1 MTWCDIYKLADHG
14 AIWYNYA
21 MSTVERS
28 LFDVMPSATPSPA
41 EIAAWDALSRDEQLR
56 RLRASFEDPDCS
68 RVSTMSMAE
77 ILESALAKSK
87 HE

>member
-1 MTWCDIYKLADHG
+1 
-14 AIWYNYA
+14 
-21 MSTVERS
+21 MSTKEKMH
-28 LFDVMPSATPSPA
+28 LDVMPSATPSPA
-41 EIAAWDALSRDEQLR
+41 EIAAWDALSRDEQLQ

-68 RVSTMSMAE
+68 RVGTMTMAE